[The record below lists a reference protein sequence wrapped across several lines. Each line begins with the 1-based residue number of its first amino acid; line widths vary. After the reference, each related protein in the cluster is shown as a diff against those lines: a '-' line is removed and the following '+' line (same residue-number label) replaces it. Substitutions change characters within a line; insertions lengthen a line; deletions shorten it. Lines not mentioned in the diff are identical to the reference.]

1 MIKRMKGF
9 IGIYSFA
16 LSGCLLRP
24 GVGIEGLNAPF
35 AVIPAKAGICFQK
48 LHKMLVYKKVQKY
61 RGKRDNIILT
71 ILKSVKSWF
80 RHLHRNI
87 RNMTVSKI

>member
-1 MIKRMKGF
+1 MKGF
-9 IGIYSFA
+9 TGNYSFA
-16 LSGCLLRP
+16 LSGFLLRS
-24 GVGIEGLNAPF
+24 GAGIEQPKTLF
-35 AVIPAKAGICFQK
+35 VVIPTKAGIYFQE

-80 RHLHRNI
+80 RHLI
-87 RNMTVSKI
+87 PFYFS